1 MKNILTLSLS
11 LLIGLTALAQRPQN
25 TQRPAKIL
33 LSGKVIDEE
42 TQQPLEYATITLQNP
57 RFPDRLQGGITNQD
71 GRFNFEVVPGRYT
84 ITTEYISFEK
94 DIREGVVLREATD
107 LGTIALGIEVNSLNE
122 VELVGERTEVEIRLD
137 KRVYNVGKDITVRGG
152 SVSDVMDNIPSVSV
166 DVEGNISLRGN
177 DNVRILINGKPSGL
191 VGLSG
196 PDALR
201 QLPAE
206 SIEKVEVITSP
217 SARYEASGTAGILN
231 IILKREELAGFNGSF
246 ILNGGTPTTY
256 GGSAS
261 LNWRNKKLNLFTT
274 TSYNDGTSLGGG
286 VFNSEYFNG
295 ENPSTFT
302 NENRD
307 YNRNRERFFINL
319 GAEYFFDDNTSITM
333 SGFVRRSNNSS
344 NNTTIIEDLDAN
356 GTVLNRLGR
365 YQDET
370 EKDDSKQFTANFTKK
385 FNDQGHEL
393 IIEFQT
399 EESSEDEADFADNTN
414 VFDQSSST
422 DETQRRSL
430 LQLDYVYPIDENT
443 QFEAGYRGNFT
454 QQDTDYQ
461 VFDILDNSPTLN
473 TNLSNYLGFTQN
485 VNAAYTQFGK
495 KINQFSY
502 LLGLRMEN
510 TKIVIDQRTANIY
523 KEKKYTDW
531 FPTFNLSYEFNEM
544 ENITLGYSRR
554 IRRPRSWSLNP
565 FQSLTS
571 LTFFRQGNPDLDPSY
586 ANSFDFG
593 YLKRWEKFT
602 FNGSIYYS
610 TSKQVITRITE
621 ATGTIVR
628 VSDDPII
635 DVPALRS
642 TSINLAENNRTGTE
656 FTLTYSPKRQV
667 RISGNFNI
675 FNSETLGTYEDQV
688 LDAEIISW
696 FARINASFPLPFGLN
711 TQLRAFY
718 RGPRATA
725 ITTSQGVFSMSGAIN
740 KNLFKKKG
748 TISFRASDIFNTSR
762 RKSTTETASFTNY
775 TEFQWRQ
782 PTYIFTFSYRINEN
796 KNNRKR
802 QRNARGGDGG
812 DEGGDFDF

>member
-1 MKNILTLSLS
+1 MKRKILLILS
-11 LLIGLTALAQRPQN
+11 LLIGLFSRAQRPQN
-25 TQRPAKIL
+25 FQKPAKIT
-33 LSGKVIDEE
+33 LSGKVIDQE
-42 TQQPLEYATITLQNP
+42 TQQPLEYATIKLKNA
-57 RFPDRLQGGITNQD
+57 RFPDRLQGGITNEE
-71 GRFNFEVVPGRYT
+71 GVFNFKIFPGRYT
-84 ITTEYISFEK
+84 VTTEYISFEK
-94 DIREGVVLREATD
+94 DIKEGVFLRESKD
-107 LGTIALGIEVNSLNE
+107 LGTITLGMEVNSLNE
-122 VELVGERTEVEIRLD
+122 VELVAERTEVEIRLD

-177 DNVRILINGKPSGL
+177 NNVRILINGKPSGL

-206 SIEKVEVITSP
+206 SIERVEVITSP
-217 SARYEASGTAGILN
+217 SARYEAAGTAGILN

-246 ILNGGTPTTY
+246 ILNGGTPTSY

-261 LNWRNKKLNLFTT
+261 LNWRNKKLNVFTT
-274 TSYNDGTSLGGG
+274 TSYNNGNSLGGG

-295 ENPSTFT
+295 DQASTFT
-302 NENRD
+302 NETRD

-319 GAEYFFDDNTSITM
+319 GAEYYFDDNTSLTV
-333 SGFVRRSNNSS
+333 SAFTRTSNNGS
-344 NNTTIIEDLDAN
+344 NNTTIIEDVDLN
-356 GTVLNRLGR
+356 GNVLNRLGR

-370 EKDDSKQFTANFTKK
+370 EEDNSGQFTANFTKK
-385 FNDQGHEL
+385 FNDKGHEL
-393 IIEFQT
+393 VIEFQS
-399 EESSEDEADFADNTN
+399 EESSEDESDFADNTN
-414 VFDQSSST
+414 VFDQTSST
-422 DETQRRSL
+422 EEKQKRQL
-430 LQLDYVYPIDENT
+430 LQLDYVYPIDDNT
-443 QFEAGYRGNFT
+443 QFEAGFRGNYS

-461 VFDILDNSPTLN
+461 VFDINGNESILN
-473 TNLSNYLGFTQN
+473 TDLTNYLGFTQN

-502 LLGLRMEN
+502 LLGIRIEN
-510 TKIVIDQRTANIY
+510 TKIIIDQRTADIY

-531 FPTFNLSYEFNEM
+531 FPTLNLSYEFNEK

-586 ANSFDFG
+586 ANSFDLG

-602 FNGSIYYS
+602 LNGSVYYS

-628 VSDDPII
+628 VSDDPVI

-642 TSINLAENNRTGTE
+642 TSINLAENNRIGTE

-675 FNSETLGTYEDQV
+675 FNSETIGTYEDQV
-688 LDAEIISW
+688 LDAEIVSW
-696 FARINASFPLPFGLN
+696 FARINASFPLPFGIT
-711 TQLRAFY
+711 TQLRTFY
-718 RGPRATA
+718 RGPSATA
-725 ITTSQGVFSMSGAIN
+725 QMESQGILSMSGAMN
-740 KNLFKKKG
+740 KDLFNKKG
-748 TISFRASDIFNTSR
+748 TLSFRASDIFNSRR
-762 RKSTTETASFTNY
+762 RKSTTLTENFTNY

-782 PTYIFTFSYRINEN
+782 PTYIFTFTYRIKEN
-796 KNNRKR
+796 KNSRKKS
-802 QRNARGGDGG
+802 QRSNGDGGDGG
-812 DEGGDFDF
+812 EFEF

>member
-1 MKNILTLSLS
+1 MKRKILLILSLM
-11 LLIGLTALAQRPQN
+11 IGLYAIAQRPKNFQKP
-25 TQRPAKIL
+25 TKIN
-33 LSGKVIDEE
+33 LSGKVIDQE
-42 TQQPLEYATITLQNP
+42 TQQPLEYATITLKSA
-57 RFPDRLQGGITNQD
+57 RFRDRLQGGITNEE
-71 GRFNFEVVPGRYT
+71 GIFNFDIFPGRYT
-84 ITTEYISFEK
+84 VTTEYISFEK
-94 DIREGVVLREATD
+94 DIKEGVVLRESKD

-122 VELVGERTEVEIRLD
+122 VELVAERTEVEIRLD
-137 KRVYNVGKDITVRGG
+137 KRVYNVGKDITFRGG

-206 SIEKVEVITSP
+206 SIERVEVITSP
-217 SARYEASGTAGILN
+217 SARYEAAGTAGILN

-261 LNWRNKKLNLFTT
+261 LNWRNKKLNIFST
-274 TSYNDGTSLGGG
+274 TSYNDGKSLGGG
-286 VFNSEYFNG
+286 VFNSEYFNRDQ
-295 ENPSTFT
+295 PSTFT
-302 NENRD
+302 NETRD

-319 GAEYFFDDNTSITM
+319 GAEYFFDDNTSLTL
-333 SGFVRRSNNSS
+333 SAFTRTSNNGS
-344 NNTTIIEDLDAN
+344 NNTTIIEDTDLN
-356 GTVLNRLGR
+356 GIVLNRLGR

-370 EKDDSKQFTANFTKK
+370 EKDNSSQFTANFTKK
-385 FNDQGHEL
+385 FNDKGHEL
-393 IIEFQT
+393 VIELQS
-399 EESSEDEADFADNTN
+399 EESSEDESDFADNTN
-414 VFDQSSST
+414 VFDQTSST
-422 DETQRRSL
+422 EEKQKRQL
-430 LQLDYVYPIDENT
+430 IQLDYVYPIDENT
-443 QFEAGYRGNFT
+443 QFEAGFRGNYS

-461 VFDILDNSPTLN
+461 VFDINGNVRTLN
-473 TNLSNYLGFTQN
+473 TNLTNYLGFTQN

-502 LLGLRMEN
+502 LLGIRMEN
-510 TKIVIDQRTANIY
+510 TKIIIDQRTADIY
-523 KEKKYTDW
+523 QEKKYTDW
-531 FPTFNLSYEFNEM
+531 FPTLNLSYEFNER

-586 ANSFDFG
+586 ANSFDLG
-593 YLKRWEKFT
+593 YLKRWDKFT
-602 FNGSIYYS
+602 LNGSVYYS

-628 VSDDPII
+628 VSDDPVI

-656 FTLTYSPKRQV
+656 FTLAYSPKRQV

-675 FNSETLGTYEDQV
+675 FNSEIIGTYEDQV
-688 LDAEIISW
+688 LDAEIVSW
-696 FARINASFPLPFGLN
+696 FARINASFPLPFGIT
-711 TQLRAFY
+711 TQLRTFY
-718 RGPRATA
+718 RGPSATA
-725 ITTSQGVFSMSGAIN
+725 QTESQGILSMSGAIN
-740 KNLFKKKG
+740 KDLFNKKG
-748 TISFRASDIFNTSR
+748 TLSFRASDIFNSRR
-762 RKSTTETASFTNY
+762 RKSTTETVTFRNY

-782 PTYIFTFSYRINEN
+782 PTYIFTFTYRINEN
-796 KNNRKR
+796 KNSRKR
-802 QRNARGGDGG
+802 SQRSNGDGG
-812 DEGGDFDF
+812 DDGEFDF

>member
-1 MKNILTLSLS
+1 MKRKILLNLS
-11 LLIGLTALAQRPQN
+11 LLIGLSSLAQRPQN
-25 TQRPAKIL
+25 FQKPAKIT
-33 LSGKVIDEE
+33 LSGKVIDQE
-42 TQQPLEYATITLQNP
+42 TQQPLEYATITLKNAK
-57 RFPDRLQGGITNQD
+57 FPDRLQGGITNEE
-71 GRFNFEVVPGRYT
+71 GVFNFEIFPGRYT
-84 ITTEYISFEK
+84 VTTEYISFEK
-94 DIREGVVLREATD
+94 DIKEGVVLRESKD
-107 LGTIALGIEVNSLNE
+107 LGTIALGMEVNSLNE
-122 VELVGERTEVEIRLD
+122 VELVAERTEVEIRLD

-177 DNVRILINGKPSGL
+177 NNVRILINGKPSGL

-206 SIEKVEVITSP
+206 SIERVEVITSP
-217 SARYEASGTAGILN
+217 SARYEAAGTAGILN

-246 ILNGGTPTTY
+246 ILNGGTPTSY

-261 LNWRNKKLNLFTT
+261 LNWRNKKLNVFTT
-274 TSYNDGTSLGGG
+274 TSYNNGNSLGGG
-286 VFNSEYFNG
+286 LFNSEYFNG
-295 ENPSTFT
+295 DQTSTFT
-302 NENRD
+302 NETRD

-319 GAEYFFDDNTSITM
+319 GAEYYFDDNTSLTV
-333 SGFVRRSNNSS
+333 SAFARTSNNGS
-344 NNTTIIEDLDAN
+344 NNTTIIEDVNLN
-356 GTVLNRLGR
+356 GNVLNRLGR

-370 EKDDSKQFTANFTKK
+370 EKDNSGQFTANFTKK
-385 FNDQGHEL
+385 FNDKGHEL
-393 IIEFQT
+393 VIEFQS
-399 EESSEDEADFADNTN
+399 EESSEDESDFADNTN
-414 VFDQSSST
+414 VFDQTSST
-422 DETQRRSL
+422 EEKQKRQL

-443 QFEAGYRGNFT
+443 QFEAGFRGNYS

-461 VFDILDNSPTLN
+461 VFDINGNESNLN
-473 TNLSNYLGFTQN
+473 TDLTNYLGFTQN

-502 LLGLRMEN
+502 LLGIRMEN
-510 TKIVIDQRTANIY
+510 TKIVIDQRTADIY

-531 FPTFNLSYEFNEM
+531 FPTLNLSYEFNER

-586 ANSFDFG
+586 ANSFDLG
-593 YLKRWEKFT
+593 YLKRWDKFT
-602 FNGSIYYS
+602 LNGSVYYS

-628 VSDDPII
+628 VSDDPVI

-675 FNSETLGTYEDQV
+675 FNSETIGTYEDQV
-688 LDAEIISW
+688 LDAEIVSW
-696 FARINASFPLPFGLN
+696 FARINASFPLPFGIT
-711 TQLRAFY
+711 TQLRTFY
-718 RGPRATA
+718 RGPSATA
-725 ITTSQGVFSMSGAIN
+725 QTESQGILSMSGAIN
-740 KNLFKKKG
+740 KDFFNKKG
-748 TISFRASDIFNTSR
+748 TLSFRASDIFNSRR
-762 RKSTTETASFTNY
+762 RKSTTLTENFTNY

-782 PTYIFTFSYRINEN
+782 PTYIFTFTYRINEN
-796 KNNRKR
+796 KNSRKR
-802 QRNARGGDGG
+802 SQRSNGDGGDGG
-812 DEGGDFDF
+812 EFEF

>member
-1 MKNILTLSLS
+1 MKRKILLILS
-11 LLIGLTALAQRPQN
+11 LLIGLSSLAQRPQN
-25 TQRPAKIL
+25 FQKPAKIS
-33 LSGKVIDEE
+33 LSGKVIDQE
-42 TQQPLEYATITLQNP
+42 TQQPLEYATITLKNA
-57 RFPDRLQGGITNQD
+57 RFPDRLQGGITNEE
-71 GRFNFEVVPGRYT
+71 GVFNFEIFPGRYT
-84 ITTEYISFEK
+84 VTTEYISFEK
-94 DIREGVVLREATD
+94 DIKEGVVLRESKD
-107 LGTIALGIEVNSLNE
+107 LGTIALGLEVNSLNE
-122 VELVGERTEVEIRLD
+122 VELVAERTEVEIRLD

-177 DNVRILINGKPSGL
+177 NNVRILINGKPSGL

-206 SIEKVEVITSP
+206 SIERVEVITSP
-217 SARYEASGTAGILN
+217 SARYEAAGTAGILN

-246 ILNGGTPTTY
+246 ILNGGTPTSY

-261 LNWRNKKLNLFTT
+261 LNWRNKKLNVFTT
-274 TSYNDGTSLGGG
+274 TSYNNGNSLGGG
-286 VFNSEYFNG
+286 IFNSEYFNG
-295 ENPSTFT
+295 DQASTFT
-302 NENRD
+302 NETRD

-319 GAEYFFDDNTSITM
+319 GAEYYFDDNTSLTV
-333 SGFVRRSNNSS
+333 SAFTRTSNNGS
-344 NNTTIIEDLDAN
+344 NNTTIIKDVDLN
-356 GTVLNRLGR
+356 GNILNRLGR

-370 EKDDSKQFTANFTKK
+370 EEDNSGQFTANFTKK
-385 FNDQGHEL
+385 FNDKGHEL
-393 IIEFQT
+393 IIEFQS
-399 EESSEDEADFADNTN
+399 EESSEDESDFADNTN
-414 VFDQSSST
+414 VFDQTSST
-422 DETQRRSL
+422 EEKQKRQL

-443 QFEAGYRGNFT
+443 QFEAGFRGNYS

-461 VFDILDNSPTLN
+461 VFDINGNESTLN
-473 TNLSNYLGFTQN
+473 TDLTNYLGFTQN

-502 LLGLRMEN
+502 LLGIRMEN
-510 TKIVIDQRTANIY
+510 TKIVIDQRTADIY

-531 FPTFNLSYEFNEM
+531 FPTLNLSYEFNER

-586 ANSFDFG
+586 ANSFDLG
-593 YLKRWEKFT
+593 YLKRWDKFT
-602 FNGSIYYS
+602 LNGSVYYS

-628 VSDDPII
+628 VSDDPVI

-675 FNSETLGTYEDQV
+675 FNSETIGTYEDQV
-688 LDAEIISW
+688 LDAEIVSW
-696 FARINASFPLPFGLN
+696 FARINASFPLPFGIT
-711 TQLRAFY
+711 TQLRTFY
-718 RGPRATA
+718 RGPSATA
-725 ITTSQGVFSMSGAIN
+725 QTESQGILSMSGAIN
-740 KNLFKKKG
+740 KDLFNKKG
-748 TISFRASDIFNTSR
+748 TLSFRASDIFNSRR
-762 RKSTTETASFTNY
+762 RKSTTLTENFTNY

-782 PTYIFTFSYRINEN
+782 PTYIFTFTYRINEN
-796 KNNRKR
+796 KNSRKR
-802 QRNARGGDGG
+802 SQRSNGDGGDGG
-812 DEGGDFDF
+812 EFEF

>member
-1 MKNILTLSLS
+1 MKRKILLILS
-11 LLIGLTALAQRPQN
+11 LLIGLSSLAQRPQN
-25 TQRPAKIL
+25 FQKPAKIS
-33 LSGKVIDEE
+33 LSGKVIDQE
-42 TQQPLEYATITLQNP
+42 TQQPLEYATITLKNA
-57 RFPDRLQGGITNQD
+57 RFPDRLQGGITNEE
-71 GRFNFEVVPGRYT
+71 GVFNFEIFPGRYT
-84 ITTEYISFEK
+84 VTTEYISFEK
-94 DIREGVVLREATD
+94 DIKEGVVLRESKD
-107 LGTIALGIEVNSLNE
+107 LGTIALGMEVNSLNE
-122 VELVGERTEVEIRLD
+122 VELVAERTEVEIRLD

-177 DNVRILINGKPSGL
+177 NNVRILINGKPSGL

-206 SIEKVEVITSP
+206 SIERVEVITSP
-217 SARYEASGTAGILN
+217 SARYEAAGTAGILN

-246 ILNGGTPTTY
+246 ILNGGTPTSY

-261 LNWRNKKLNLFTT
+261 LNWRNKKLNVFTT
-274 TSYNDGTSLGGG
+274 TSYNNGNSLGGG

-295 ENPSTFT
+295 DQASTFT
-302 NENRD
+302 NETRD

-319 GAEYFFDDNTSITM
+319 GAEYYFDDNTSLTV
-333 SGFVRRSNNSS
+333 SAFTRTSNNGS
-344 NNTTIIEDLDAN
+344 NNTTIIKDVDPN
-356 GTVLNRLGR
+356 GNILNRLGR

-370 EKDDSKQFTANFTKK
+370 EEDNSGQFTANFTKK
-385 FNDQGHEL
+385 FNDKGHEL
-393 IIEFQT
+393 VIEFQS
-399 EESSEDEADFADNTN
+399 EESSEDESDFADNTN
-414 VFDQSSST
+414 VFDQTSST
-422 DETQRRSL
+422 EEKQKRQL

-443 QFEAGYRGNFT
+443 QFEAGFRGNYS

-461 VFDILDNSPTLN
+461 VFDINGNESTLN
-473 TNLSNYLGFTQN
+473 TDLTNYLGFTQN

-502 LLGLRMEN
+502 LLGIRMEN
-510 TKIVIDQRTANIY
+510 TKIVIDQRTADIY

-531 FPTFNLSYEFNEM
+531 FPTLNLSYEFNER

-586 ANSFDFG
+586 ANSFDLG
-593 YLKRWEKFT
+593 YLKRWDKFT
-602 FNGSIYYS
+602 LNGSVYYS

-628 VSDDPII
+628 VSDDPVI

-675 FNSETLGTYEDQV
+675 FNSETIGTYEDQV
-688 LDAEIISW
+688 LDAEIVSW
-696 FARINASFPLPFGLN
+696 FARINASFPLPFGIT
-711 TQLRAFY
+711 TQLRTFY
-718 RGPRATA
+718 RGPSATA
-725 ITTSQGVFSMSGAIN
+725 QTESQGILSMSGAIN
-740 KNLFKKKG
+740 KDLFNKKG
-748 TISFRASDIFNTSR
+748 TLSFRASDIFNSRR
-762 RKSTTETASFTNY
+762 RKSTTLTENFTNY

-782 PTYIFTFSYRINEN
+782 PTYIFTFTYRINEN
-796 KNNRKR
+796 KNSRKR
-802 QRNARGGDGG
+802 SQRSNGDGGDGG
-812 DEGGDFDF
+812 EFEF

>member
-1 MKNILTLSLS
+1 MKKKTLLLLS
-11 LLIGLTALAQRPQN
+11 FMIGSFAFAQRPQN
-25 TQRPAKIL
+25 FQKPAKIT
-33 LSGKVIDEE
+33 LSGKVIDQE
-42 TQQPLEYATITLQNP
+42 TQQPLEYATITLKNAK
-57 RFPDRLQGGITNQD
+57 FPDRLQGGITNEE
-71 GRFNFEVVPGRYT
+71 GIFNFDIFPGRYT
-84 ITTEYISFEK
+84 VTTEYISFEK
-94 DIREGVVLREATD
+94 DIKEGVVLRESKD
-107 LGTIALGIEVNSLNE
+107 LGTIELGMEVNSLNE
-122 VELVGERTEVEIRLD
+122 VELVAERTEVEIRLD

-206 SIEKVEVITSP
+206 SIERVEVITSP
-217 SARYEASGTAGILN
+217 SARYEAAGTAGILN

-246 ILNGGTPTTY
+246 ILNGGAPTTY

-261 LNWRNKKLNLFTT
+261 LNWRNKKLNIFST
-274 TSYNDGTSLGGG
+274 TSYNDGKSLGGG

-295 ENPSTFT
+295 DQPSTFT
-302 NENRD
+302 NETRD

-319 GAEYFFDDNTSITM
+319 GAEYFFDDNTSLTISAFT
-333 SGFVRRSNNSS
+333 RTSNNGS
-344 NNTTIIEDLDAN
+344 NNTTIIEDTNAN
-356 GTVLNRLGR
+356 GNVLNLLGR

-370 EKDDSKQFTANFTKK
+370 EEDNSSQFTANFTKK
-385 FNDQGHEL
+385 FNDKGHEL
-393 IIEFQT
+393 VIEFQS
-399 EESSEDEADFADNTN
+399 EESSEDESDFADNTN
-414 VFDQSSST
+414 VFDQASST
-422 DETQRRSL
+422 EEKQKRQL

-443 QFEAGYRGNFT
+443 QFEAGFRGNYSN
-454 QQDTDYQ
+454 QDTDYQ
-461 VFDILDNSPTLN
+461 VFDINGNVRTLN
-473 TNLSNYLGFTQN
+473 TNLTNYLGFTQN
-485 VNAAYTQFGK
+485 VNAAYTQYGK
-495 KINQFSY
+495 KIDKFSY
-502 LLGLRMEN
+502 LLGIRMEN

-531 FPTFNLSYEFNEM
+531 FPTLNLSYEFNER

-554 IRRPRSWSLNP
+554 IRRPRSRSLNP

-586 ANSFDFG
+586 ANSFDVG
-593 YLKRWEKFT
+593 YLKRWDKFT
-602 FNGSIYYS
+602 LNGSVYYS

-675 FNSETLGTYEDQV
+675 FNSETIGTHENQV
-688 LDAEIISW
+688 LDAEIVSW
-696 FARINASFPLPFGLN
+696 FARINASFPLPFGIT
-711 TQLRAFY
+711 TQLRTFY
-718 RGPRATA
+718 RGPSATA
-725 ITTSQGVFSMSGAIN
+725 QTESQGILSMSGAIN
-740 KNLFKKKG
+740 KDLFNKKG
-748 TISFRASDIFNTSR
+748 TLSFRASDIFNSRR
-762 RKSTTETASFTNY
+762 RKSTTLTENFTNY

-782 PTYIFTFSYRINEN
+782 PTYIFTFTYRINEN
-796 KNNRKR
+796 KNNRKKS
-802 QRNARGGDGG
+802 QRSNGDGG
-812 DEGGDFDF
+812 EGGEFEF

>member
-1 MKNILTLSLS
+1 MKKKSLLLLSF
-11 LLIGLTALAQRPQN
+11 LIGLFAFAQRPQN
-25 TQRPAKIL
+25 FQRPSKITL
-33 LSGKVIDEE
+33 TGKVIDQE
-42 TQQPLEYATITLQNP
+42 TQQPLEYATITLKNA
-57 RFPDRLQGGITNQD
+57 RFPDRLQGGITNEE
-71 GRFNFEVVPGRYT
+71 GIFNFEIFPGRYT

-94 DIREGVVLREATD
+94 DIKEGVVLRESKD
-107 LGTIALGIEVNSLNE
+107 IGIIELGMEVNSLNE
-122 VELVGERTEVEIRLD
+122 VELVAERTEVEIRLD

-206 SIEKVEVITSP
+206 SIERVEVITSP
-217 SARYEASGTAGILN
+217 SARYEAAGTAGILN

-261 LNWRNKKLNLFTT
+261 LNWRNKKLNIFST
-274 TSYNDGTSLGGG
+274 TSYNDGQSLGGG

-295 ENPSTFT
+295 DQPSTFT
-302 NENRD
+302 NETRD

-319 GAEYFFDDNTSITM
+319 GAEYFFDDNTSLTL
-333 SGFVRRSNNSS
+333 SAFTRTSNNGS
-344 NNTTIIEDLDAN
+344 NNTTIIEDTDASGN
-356 GTVLNRLGR
+356 ILNRLGR

-370 EKDDSKQFTANFTKK
+370 EKDNSSQFTANFTKK
-385 FNDQGHEL
+385 FNEKGHEL
-393 IIEFQT
+393 VIEFQS
-399 EESSEDEADFADNTN
+399 EESSEDESDFADNTN
-414 VFDQSSST
+414 VFDQASST
-422 DETQRRSL
+422 EEKQKRQL
-430 LQLDYVYPIDENT
+430 LQIDYVYPIDENT
-443 QFEAGYRGNFT
+443 QFEAGFRGNYS

-461 VFDILDNSPTLN
+461 VFDINGNVRTLN
-473 TNLSNYLGFTQN
+473 TNLTNYLGFTQN
-485 VNAAYTQFGK
+485 VNAAYTQYGK
-495 KINQFSY
+495 KIEKFSY
-502 LLGLRMEN
+502 LLGIRMEN
-510 TKIVIDQRTANIY
+510 TKIIIDQRTADIY
-523 KEKKYTDW
+523 KEKNYTDW
-531 FPTFNLSYEFNEM
+531 FPTLNLSYEFNEK

-586 ANSFDFG
+586 ANSFDLG
-593 YLKRWEKFT
+593 YLKRWDKFT
-602 FNGSIYYS
+602 LNGSVYYS

-628 VSDDPII
+628 VSDDPVI

-675 FNSETLGTYEDQV
+675 FNSETIGTYENQV
-688 LDAEIISW
+688 LDAEIVSW
-696 FARINASFPLPFGLN
+696 FARINASFPLPFGIT
-711 TQLRAFY
+711 TQLRTFY
-718 RGPRATA
+718 RGPSATA
-725 ITTSQGVFSMSGAIN
+725 QTETQGILSMSGAIN
-740 KNLFKKKG
+740 KDLFNKKG
-748 TISFRASDIFNTSR
+748 TLSFRASDIFNSRR
-762 RKSTTETASFTNY
+762 RKSTTLTENFTNY

-782 PTYIFTFSYRINEN
+782 PTYIFTFTYRINEN

-802 QRNARGGDGG
+802 TQRSNG
-812 DEGGDFDF
+812 EGGEGGEFDF